1 MYNQHSKFINKQI
14 LYSLIVLVING
25 LLFCFSFDWPSFLSA
40 IPLLSNL
47 YYLILLFKERKLF
60 DTYKP
65 KFRIVIF
72 IVYYF
77 ILVLGVLGVYEIE
90 EYTYLS
96 ICSVL
101 GVSIAYLCLLMS
113 LLASG
118 YVKRK
123 ELKSLSR
130 NQQIDEL
137 DPIDGREIK
146 TIRKSKTFGIG
157 YVSRLDSGLTL
168 VLLIGLIIIGA
179 VVMSI
184 MGQDNLLLSI
194 VLFFLYVFSIW
205 VLVLLIRSKII
216 GKPLREFENNYDYA
230 KLEEYCNKVIN
241 NPNVHIETAN
251 YYKIILANYVGIF
264 SIDKREEIL
273 KDIFEPSFPLYRFFY
288 YLLVDSFKY
297 LDDKEKLLETYEKIK
312 KDALLQSKNLQ
323 RQIDSQI
330 YQAKVIFGEIEVEDV
345 YKAIPLVGKTK
356 LAIINQK
363 TSLLRYYYYR
373 NDKENVNKM
382 FNEIKEITKDIPL
395 YPKEDIRLNK
405 YKL

>member
-25 LLFCFSFDWPSFLSA
+25 LLFYFGFDWPSFFSV

-47 YYLILLFKERKLF
+47 YYLILLFKERKFF

-101 GVSIAYLCLLMS
+101 GMSIAYLCLLMS

-123 ELKSLSR
+123 EFKSLSR

-168 VLLIGLIIIGA
+168 VLLIGLMILGV
-179 VVMSI
+179 VVMLI

-194 VLFFLYVFSIW
+194 VLLFLYVFSMW
-205 VLVLLIRSKII
+205 VIVLLIRSKII
-216 GKPLREFENNYDYA
+216 GKPLREFENNYDYH

-264 SIDKREEIL
+264 SMDKREEIL
-273 KDIFEPSFPLYRFFY
+273 KDIFEPSFPLYRFY

-297 LDDKEKLLETYEKIK
+297 LDDKDKLIETYENIK
-312 KDALLQSKNLQ
+312 KDLLLQSKNLQ

-382 FNEIKEITKDIPL
+382 FNEIEEITKDIPL
-395 YPKEDIRLNK
+395 YPKENIRLNK
-405 YKL
+405 YKS